1 MNRTRRGF
9 DAGDRENAVARLV
22 TRKESAQSIADGIGV
37 KRATLYDWKRKL
49 LGEEA
54 PSQMPRKKRDMTIEE
69 PGRMRA
75 APGADIDG
83 HELKRAVLEGTV
95 ELLGKGQGA
104 DPGMP
109 ADREKTIPVESLG
122 PAHRLKDLLE
132 AAGSAKA
139 SHRYQ
144 VRALAKPDKYAGLR
158 IRICEIFHDSCGRYG
173 HRRARSVSRAEG
185 ATVSEK
191 VACRITAE
199 EDLKACRP
207 KRRRYSPYEGEISAA
222 PENPVDRDLRADA
235 PGEIRL
241 AGIAGLSIPAGKVY
255 LSPIIDCLD
264 GKVAAGAMSA
274 PPNAGPVNAVPGD
287 AAATLKEGE
296 PPRRP
301 QRPGP
306 PLPLARMG
314 RGVRALRDNQ
324 VDVEEGVQPGQL
336 GDGGALR
343 APQGGVLLRPGPE
356 GLVDRAVH
364 GGTGRIHRLV
374 QREAHQG
381 IIGRDE
387 SRPIQDVAGTRSIG
401 RFGLEKR
408 QRPPPQRPSSPQ
420 TPHLASS
427 QLMHALFDVPGPHI
441 WAETSKSPRKARRQ
455 RF

>member
-1 MNRTRRGF
+1 
-9 DAGDRENAVARLV
+9 
-22 TRKESAQSIADGIGV
+22 
-37 KRATLYDWKRKL
+37 
-49 LGEEA
+49 
-54 PSQMPRKKRDMTIEE
+54 
-69 PGRMRA
+69 MRA
-75 APGADIDG
+75 AAGAGIDG
-83 HELKRAVLEGTV
+83 HEPRRAVLEGMV

-122 PAHRLKDLLE
+122 PAHKLRDLLE
-132 AAGSAKA
+132 VVGSAKA

-144 VRALAKPDKYAGLR
+144 VRALAKADKYAGLR

-185 ATVSEK
+185 ATVSER
-191 VACRITAE
+191 VVCRIMAE

-207 KRRRYSPYEGEISAA
+207 KKRRYSSYEGEISAA

-235 PGEIRL
+235 PDEIRL

-264 GKVAAGAMSA
+264 GKVAAGAMSTS
-274 PPNAGPVNAVPGD
+274 PNAGPVNAVPGD
-287 AAATLKEGE
+287 AAATLTDGE
-296 PPRRP
+296 PPVGRNDRGRRY
-301 QRPGP
+301 RWPGWVEGCD
-306 PLPLARMG
+306 RYG
-314 RGVRALRDNQ
+314 DNQ

-343 APQGGVLLRPGPE
+343 APQGGVLLRPRLE

-364 GGTGRIHRLV
+364 GGTGRIHRSV

-387 SRPIQDVAGTRSIG
+387 PRPIRDVAGTRSIG

-408 QRPPPQRPSSPQ
+408 QRPPLNDPSSPQ

-441 WAETSKSPRKARRQ
+441 WAETSKSPRKHVGSAFDVEIGAKKAQRLTGVAAPCITRSGLRKSQPPAARISRRGTPCARR
-455 RF
+455 RCAAAPGRCPSW